1 MRADAR
7 LREKS
12 YGVAECRPQAW
23 LDERFIA
30 PPAVGDRR
38 SDHEGIA
45 GAETKGEFAER
56 IYAAMAEILLC
67 AAEYIVIVTHG
78 CALTYIVTAWLEIPW
93 DSADYASFASKRG
106 SITAL
111 VEDDFFHNRQAAALA
126 DITYLNH

>member
-1 MRADAR
+1 MATVRLREDAAPLRADAR

-56 IYAAMAEILLC
+56 IYARRWPRCSGAQPN
-67 AAEYIVIVTHG
+67 T
-78 CALTYIVTAWLEIPW
+78 
-93 DSADYASFASKRG
+93 S
-106 SITAL
+106 
-111 VEDDFFHNRQAAALA
+111 
-126 DITYLNH
+126 